1 MRKERSTPWRLY
13 FSFLIKRER
22 RIVLFS
28 VVCCEELEKGELN
41 LFFSFGIGKNTISA
55 FSFYFTYS
63 WAGVNKMGIN
73 LRVSFR
79 KSIVRAG
86 VV

>member
-1 MRKERSTPWRLY
+1 MNEGLFCFRL
-13 FSFLIKRER
+13 F
-22 RIVLFS
+22 
-28 VVCCEELEKGELN
+28 VVKEKGELN